1 MGSEP
6 KTRPTG
12 ASVELFLADQP
23 PARQADCAVLLD
35 LHERLSGEP
44 AVMWG
49 PSIIGF
55 GRYLYTLA
63 NGKQYDWP
71 AAGFSPRKQAL
82 VLYIGTDFPG
92 CEALLARLGKHQM
105 GKSCLYIKKLADVD
119 MDVLEQLVAGS
130 LQATEPR
137 RIR

>member
-1 MGSEP
+1 MASEP

-23 PARQADCAVLLD
+23 PARQADCAVLLA

-49 PSIIGF
+49 PSIVGF

-82 VLYIGTDFPG
+82 VLYIGTDFPA
-92 CEALLARLGKHQM
+92 CEALLAKLGKHRM
-105 GKSCLYIKKLADVD
+105 GKSCLYIKRLADVD
-119 MDVLEQLVAGS
+119 MDVLERLVAGS
-130 LQATEPR
+130 LEATEPR